1 MAEGL
6 FSKLV
11 NESGLSF
18 EISSAGIST
27 FGGQPPSKHTLDILR
42 KEEIDLSANTSQP
55 VSHELIGRSSYIF
68 AMSSGHL
75 SAIESMF
82 PKALEKTFLVTEFC
96 DSESVKGTD
105 VPDPYGGTIEEYEHT
120 KDLLDVSLPNIL
132 EFLKTQ
138 N

>member
-6 FSKLV
+6 FSKLI

-18 EISSAGIST
+18 EFSSAGVST
-27 FGGQPPSKHTLDILR
+27 FGGQPPSNHTLDILKR
-42 KEEIDLSANTSQP
+42 EEIDLSANTSQP
-55 VSHELIGRSSYIF
+55 VSHELIDQSSYIF

-75 SAIESMF
+75 SAIESLF

-96 DSESVKGTD
+96 DDESVQGTD
-105 VPDPYGGTIEEYEHT
+105 IPDPYGGTIKEYEHT
-120 KDLLDVSLPNIL
+120 KDLLDVSLPSIL
-132 EFLKTQ
+132 KFLKTQ

>member
-6 FSKLV
+6 FSKLI

-18 EISSAGIST
+18 EISSAGVST
-27 FGGQPPSKHTLDILR
+27 FGGQPPSKHTLDILKR
-42 KEEIDLSANTSQP
+42 EEIDLSANTSQP
-55 VSHELIGRSSYIF
+55 VSHELIDQSSYLF
-68 AMSSGHL
+68 AMSSGHM

-96 DSESVKGTD
+96 DSESVEGAD
-105 VPDPYGGTIEEYEHT
+105 IPDPYGGTIKEYEHT
-120 KDLLDVSLPNIL
+120 KDLLDVSLPSIL
-132 EFLKTQ
+132 NFLKTQ

>member
-6 FSKLV
+6 FSKLI

-18 EISSAGIST
+18 EISSAGVST
-27 FGGQPPSKHTLDILR
+27 FGGQPPSKHTLDILKR
-42 KEEIDLSANTSQP
+42 EEIDLSANTSQP
-55 VSHELIGRSSYIF
+55 VSHELIDQSSYIF

-96 DSESVKGTD
+96 DSESVEGA
-105 VPDPYGGTIEEYEHT
+105 VIPDPYGGTIKEYEHT
-120 KDLLDVSLPNIL
+120 KDLLDVSFPSIL
-132 EFLKTQ
+132 NFLKTQ

>member
-27 FGGQPPSKHTLDILR
+27 FGGQPPSKHTLDILK

-55 VSHELIGRSSYIF
+55 VSHELIDRSSYIF
-68 AMSSGHL
+68 TMSSGHL

-82 PKALEKTFLVTEFC
+82 PKALEKNFV
-96 DSESVKGTD
+96 VK
-105 VPDPYGGTIEEYEHT
+105 EM
-120 KDLLDVSLPNIL
+120 
-132 EFLKTQ
+132 
-138 N
+138 

>member
-82 PKALEKTFLVTEFC
+82 PKALEKTFLVTEF
-96 DSESVKGTD
+96 
-105 VPDPYGGTIEEYEHT
+105 
-120 KDLLDVSLPNIL
+120 
-132 EFLKTQ
+132 
-138 N
+138 

>member
-6 FSKLV
+6 FSKLI

-18 EISSAGIST
+18 EISSAGVST
-27 FGGQPPSKHTLDILR
+27 FGGQPPSKHTLDILKR
-42 KEEIDLSANTSQP
+42 EEIDLSANTSQP
-55 VSHELIGRSSYIF
+55 VSHELIDQSSYLF
-68 AMSSGHL
+68 AMSSGHM

-96 DSESVKGTD
+96 DSESVEGVD
-105 VPDPYGGTIEEYEHT
+105 IPDPYGGTIKEYEHT
-120 KDLLDVSLPNIL
+120 KDLLDVSLPSIL
-132 EFLKTQ
+132 KFLKTQ